1 MRKKLQEKEIAVLEA
16 LKAAESPMG
25 SWILVEKLEEKGHY
39 VSSAT
44 IGRILSRLEKRG
56 FAEKCGN
63 NGRVITQMGI
73 EALSNSK
80 IRDHLNEQTQTL
92 EQMISTTVL
101 EDYITV
107 LQARK
112 AIERETARLAAENIT
127 QEELDAI
134 EKILEEQ
141 REKHKKGDSVAHC
154 DISFHRAI
162 AKASRNKV
170 LETLYLMLFS
180 YGQQTNIF
188 EHVRKQVNA
197 IYMTSHVE
205 IFEALKNHDAELAEK
220 CMLKHIDSLIEDVTK
235 YWDLF
240 Y

>member
-1 MRKKLQEKEIAVLEA
+1 MQKKLQEKEIAVLESLRDA
-16 LKAAESPMG
+16 QVPMG
-25 SWILVEKLEEKGHY
+25 SWNLVEKLEGKGHY

-44 IGRILSRLEKRG
+44 IGRILSNLEKRG
-56 FAEKCGN
+56 YAEKDGN
-63 NGRVITQMGI
+63 NGRIITQSGV

-80 IRDHLNEQTQTL
+80 RSNHLSEHTQTL

-134 EKILEEQ
+134 REILEEQ
-141 REKHKKGDSVAHC
+141 REKYKKAESVANS

-180 YGQQTNIF
+180 YGQQTTIF
-188 EHVRKQVNA
+188 EHVRKQVKA
-197 IYMTSHVE
+197 IYMTSHTE
-205 IFEALKNHDAELAEK
+205 IYKALKNHDSELAEQ
-220 CMLKHIDSLIEDVTK
+220 CMIKHMDSLIEDVTK

>member
-1 MRKKLQEKEIAVLEA
+1 MQKKLQEKEIAVLES
-16 LKAAESPMG
+16 LKAAQGPMG
-25 SWILVEKLEEKGHY
+25 SWNLVEKLEKKGHY
-39 VSSAT
+39 LSSAT
-44 IGRILSRLEKRG
+44 IGRILNNLEKRG
-56 FAEKCGN
+56 YAEKYGN
-63 NGRVITQMGI
+63 NGRIITKDGL

-80 IRDHLNEQTQTL
+80 ISRNFSEQTQTL

-101 EDYITV
+101 EDYIIV

-112 AIERETARLAAENIT
+112 AIERETTRLAAENIT
-127 QEELDAI
+127 QEELDSI
-134 EKILEEQ
+134 YRILEEQ
-141 REKHKKGDSVAHC
+141 REKYRKMESVASS

-180 YGQQTNIF
+180 YGQQTTIF
-188 EHVRKQVNA
+188 EYIRKQVKA
-197 IYMTSHVE
+197 IYMTSHME
-205 IFEALKNHDAELAEK
+205 IYEALKKHDSELAEQ
-220 CMLKHIDSLIEDVTK
+220 CMIKHIDILIEDVTK

>member
-1 MRKKLQEKEIAVLEA
+1 MRKNLQEKEIAVLES
-16 LKAAESPMG
+16 LKTSQGPMG
-25 SWILVEKLEEKGHY
+25 SWNLVEKLEEKGQY

-44 IGRILSRLEKRG
+44 IGRILSNLEKRG
-56 FAEKCGN
+56 YAKKDGN
-63 NGRVITQMGI
+63 NGRIITQSGI
-73 EALSNSK
+73 EALSNNEIISH
-80 IRDHLNEQTQTL
+80 ISEQTQNL
-92 EQMISTTVL
+92 EQMISTTIL
-101 EDYITV
+101 DDYIIV

-127 QEELDAI
+127 YEELSAI
-134 EKILEEQ
+134 QHILEEQ
-141 REKHKKGDSVAHC
+141 SKKHKTGESVADS

-180 YGQQTNIF
+180 YGQQTTIF
-188 EHVRKQVNA
+188 EHIRKQVNS

-205 IFEALKNHDAELAEK
+205 IYEGLKNHDSELTEQ
-220 CMLKHIDSLIEDVTK
+220 CMIKHIDSLIEDVTK
-235 YWDLF
+235 YWDMF

>member
-1 MRKKLQEKEIAVLEA
+1 MQKKLQEKEVAILES
-16 LKAAESPMG
+16 LKVAQGPMG
-25 SWILVEKLEEKGHY
+25 SWNLVEKLEEKGQY

-44 IGRILSRLEKRG
+44 IGRTLSSLERRG
-56 FAEKCGN
+56 FVKKDGH
-63 NGRVITQMGI
+63 NGRVITKNGL
-73 EALSNSK
+73 EALNN
-80 IRDHLNEQTQTL
+80 HEMFNYLNEQAQTL

-101 EDYITV
+101 EDYIIV

-127 QEELDAI
+127 REELAAI
-134 EKILEEQ
+134 KSILDEQ
-141 REKHKKGDSVAHC
+141 RERHRTGESVASS

-180 YGQQTNIF
+180 YGQQTTIF

-197 IYMTSHVE
+197 IYMTSHEE
-205 IFEALKNHDAELAEK
+205 IYQALKKHDSELAEK
-220 CMLKHIDSLIEDVTK
+220 CMIKHIDSLIEDVTK